1 MFGEKHWNRGAIKC
15 LDTLMEGMVSNDDS
29 ITFSST
35 WELTSVYICVT
46 HRGTEL
52 IPPCIGL
59 CTVPMFYSLVCLRVY
74 SIVLYCF
81 THGTIMCCL
90 ERYK

>member
-29 ITFSST
+29 ITVSST
-35 WELTSVYICVT
+35 WELPSVYMRYSQGDGVNT
-46 HRGTEL
+46 SL
-52 IPPCIGL
+52 YIGL
-59 CTVPMFYSLVCLRVY
+59 CTVPMFYSLVCLRAY

-90 ERYK
+90 GR